1 MNKVREQGAVW
12 VRDVLVNGLLAS
24 GIVPRFVRWR
34 LLRLVG
40 VRAEKSA
47 VCAGLWLGTRR
58 LEIGRES
65 FINYGCRIDNT
76 AWVRIG
82 PRCDLGPQVSI
93 LTTTHLMDD
102 QTRRA
107 GAEKHMS
114 VSIGAGVWIG
124 ARATLLPGVTVGD
137 GAVIAAGALVTR
149 DCEPHTLYAGV
160 PARAV
165 RTLSRTDSA

>member
-1 MNKVREQGAVW
+1 MNRMRKQAAVW
-12 VRDVLVNGLLAS
+12 IRDVVVNGLLAS
-24 GIVPRFVRWR
+24 GFVPRVLRWR

-40 VRAEKSA
+40 VRAERSA

-58 LEIGRES
+58 LEIGHDA

-82 PRCDLGPQVSI
+82 PRCDLGPEVSI

-102 QTRRA
+102 PTRRA
-107 GAEKHMS
+107 GVERHES
-114 VSIGAGVWIG
+114 VVIGAGVWIG

-137 GAVIAAGALVTR
+137 GVVIAAGALVTR

-165 RTLSRTDSA
+165 RPLPPAPA

>member
-1 MNKVREQGAVW
+1 VNRIRQQAAVW

-24 GIVPRFVRWR
+24 GIIPRFVRWR
-34 LLRLVG
+34 LLRFVG

-47 VCAGLWLGTRR
+47 VCAGLWLGTPR
-58 LEIGRES
+58 LEIGQDA

-82 PRCDLGPQVSI
+82 PRCDLGPEVSI
-93 LTTTHLMDD
+93 LTTTHRMDD
-102 QTRRA
+102 PTRRA
-107 GAEKHMS
+107 GVERHQGVA
-114 VSIGAGVWIG
+114 IGAGAWIG
-124 ARATLLPGVTVGD
+124 ARATLLPGVTVGE

-149 DCEPHTLYAGV
+149 DCEPNTLYAGV

-165 RTLSRTDSA
+165 RSLADNS